1 MAEDA
6 VMLIRNDHRMIEG
19 LFGNFEQAGDRAYTT
34 KQRLVERM
42 DRELEAHTEIEEELF
57 YPKLAE
63 KAAKEGEKLVQV
75 AEEEHHV
82 VEVLL
87 GELRD
92 MEPRDEM
99 YDAKVHVLMEN
110 VRHHIKEEES
120 KLLPQARKLMGN
132 DLLKELGEQLAARRR
147 ELLGGNGRK

>member
-6 VMLIRNDHRMIEG
+6 VMLIRNDHRTIEG
-19 LFGNFEQAGDRAYTT
+19 LFANFEQAGERAYTT
-34 KQRLVERM
+34 KRRLVERM

-75 AEEEHHV
+75 AEEEHHL

-99 YDAKVHVLMEN
+99 YDAKVTVLMEN
-110 VRHHIKEEES
+110 TRHHIQEEES
-120 KLLPQARKLMGN
+120 KLLPQAHKLMGS
-132 DLLKELGEQLAARRR
+132 DLLMELGEQLAARKR
-147 ELLGGNGRK
+147 ELLGSAKR